1 MKCKDLRDAVVE
13 YASKNS
19 ARECAELFEGIVSLN
34 TVYKWLRDSKNL
46 TYAYTHDQC
55 RHELELYKLREAKY
69 TCSIGMN
76 RLVHTF
82 QPHFFDVERELWQ
95 DKIIQQKLKENR
107 RKYLNKDTL
116 TDREILRGFKISGI
130 HTGYSHFSPLWLKK
144 YAHEEGVSCIYD
156 PCGGWGHRLIGA
168 YLSDIDYIY
177 NDMWDKTFVGSTNI
191 AKFINYKCT
200 LYNNDCTRFRPQE
213 TYDCVF
219 TCPPYYNVERYNG
232 KLFKSIENY
241 NSFIHTM
248 LVNSIK
254 PSVTRVGIVI
264 NDTYEQAITDNMDS
278 SFKLVSRVVLGT
290 SAAVSHFNKSTSSKK
305 EVLLKYQR

>member
-13 YASKNS
+13 YASKNTVT
-19 ARECAELFEGIVSLN
+19 ECAELFEGIVSLN

-46 TYAYTHDQC
+46 TYAYTHDHC

-144 YAHEEGVSCIYD
+144 YAHEEDVSCIYD

-177 NDMWDKTFVGSTNI
+177 NDMWDKTFMGSNTI

-200 LYNNDCTRFRPQE
+200 LYNNDCTKFIPQE

-232 KLFKSIENY
+232 KLFKDIEDY
-241 NSFIHTM
+241 NRFINAM

-264 NDTYEQAITDNMDS
+264 NDTYEQAVSDNMDS
-278 SFKLVSRVVLGT
+278 SFKLASRVVLGT